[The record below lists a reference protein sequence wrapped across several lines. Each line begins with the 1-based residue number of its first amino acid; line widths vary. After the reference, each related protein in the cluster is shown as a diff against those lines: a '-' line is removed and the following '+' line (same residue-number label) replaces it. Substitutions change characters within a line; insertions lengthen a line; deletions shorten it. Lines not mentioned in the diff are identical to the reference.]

1 MKHLLLKLAALA
13 LFSVGSWAGSP
24 QPIKLTAPAKVSA
37 GAGGTAK
44 VRIEI
49 AAQAGWHIYDVQT
62 QHDAQGNGPEPT
74 TVSAKTKGLFSLAGA
89 LKTSTPAKYFDEGF
103 RFDIRS
109 LEDKAWIEVPIKVN
123 PDLKP
128 GKTYDAVLVVGF
140 MSCNNKNCL
149 PPEEIEIA
157 FKLAVTGS
165 QAPVVAGGEQ
175 GTKEIVAAVQGL
187 ETPSA
192 PAAEAT
198 SQSKQGTTAS
208 ATQINDK
215 KKQGVWSFL
224 WFAMLAGLAAL
235 LTPCVFPMVPITVSF
250 FTKRS
255 ENARAHGLRDA
266 FVYAVGIISTF
277 TALGIILA
285 LVFGASGIQTFATN
299 PWINLLIAGI
309 FIAFALNLFGVFEI
323 QVPSS
328 ILNKLNSGGQ
338 GNGVIGILLMGLAF
352 SLTSFTCTVPFVGSA
367 LISASRG
374 EWFYPILGMLGFSSM
389 FALPFF
395 FLALFPS
402 AMKKLPKA
410 GGWMV
415 SMKVVMGFL
424 EIAAAIKFISNADLV
439 WNWGFITRDLFL
451 SIWIACATL
460 ITLYLLGVFRLTSD
474 VVSESIGG
482 IRALFATCFAA
493 LIFFLLSGLFG
504 KPLGEMDAFL
514 PPAELSKAPAVKAVA
529 ASVPPSSRNLE
540 DGWYVDDYP
549 AALAESKRT
558 GKPLFIDFTGY
569 TCTNCRWMEQNMFLK
584 AAVQTVLDRFVKVR
598 LYTDR
603 KTEICLAN
611 KKMQEQ
617 RFDSIELPLY
627 VLTTPDEK
635 VITTGSFTR
644 DEADFLTFLQKPM

>member
-1 MKHLLLKLAALA
+1 MKHALLKLAALA
-13 LFSVGSWAGSP
+13 LLAVGAWAGTP
-24 QPIKLTAPAKVSA
+24 QPIKLSAPAKVSA
-37 GAGGTAK
+37 VAGGTTT
-44 VRIEI
+44 VRLKIS
-49 AAQAGWHIYDVQT
+49 AQSGWHIYDVKPQM
-62 QHDAQGNGPEPT
+62 DAKGEGPTPT
-74 TVSAKTKGLFSLAGA
+74 TVTAKTKGTISIAGA
-89 LKTSTPAKYFDEGF
+89 LKTSMPATHFDEGF
-103 RFDIRS
+103 RLDIRT
-109 LEDKAWIEVPIKVN
+109 LEDKAWIEVPIKLD
-123 PDLKP
+123 PGLKA
-128 GKTYDAVLVVGF
+128 GESQDVVLEVGF
-140 MSCNNKNCL
+140 QACNNANCL
-149 PPEEIEIA
+149 PPEDMAVA
-157 FKLAVTGS
+157 FKVIVTGS
-165 QAPVVAGGEQ
+165 PAPTAANGDK
-175 GTKEIVAAVQGL
+175 GTKEIVSATQGD
-187 ETPSA
+187 ETPKP

-198 SQSKQGTTAS
+198 GQSKQGATDS

-277 TALGIILA
+277 TALGIVLA

-299 PWINLLIAGI
+299 PWINLMIAGI
-309 FIAFALNLFGVFEI
+309 FIAFALNLFGAFEI
-323 QVPSS
+323 QVPTS

-439 WNWGFITRDLFL
+439 WNWGFVTRDLFL

-460 ITLYLLGVFRLTSD
+460 ITLYLLGVFRLASD
-474 VVSESIGG
+474 VVSGSIGG
-482 IRALFATCFAA
+482 LRALFATCFAA

-514 PPAELSKAPAVKAVA
+514 PPADRSKVPVIKNISSTAPPVA
-529 ASVPPSSRNLE
+529 SNQE

-558 GKPLFIDFTGY
+558 GKPLFIDFTGF

-584 AAVQTVLDRFVKVR
+584 AAIQTVLGRFVKVR
-598 LYTDR
+598 LHTDR

-635 VITTGSFTR
+635 VLTTGSFTR
-644 DEADFLTFLQKPM
+644 DEVGFLGFLHKGL

>member
-1 MKHLLLKLAALA
+1 MKNTLLKVAFLVML
-13 LFSVGSWAGSP
+13 SVVSWAGTP
-24 QPIKLTAPAKVSA
+24 QPIKLTGPAKVSA
-37 GAGGTAK
+37 LAGGTAT

-49 AAQAGWHIYDVQT
+49 AAEPGWHIYGVQT
-62 QHDAQGNGPEPT
+62 QQDAQGNGPTPT
-74 TVSAKTKGLFSLAGA
+74 TVSARTKGIISLAGA
-89 LKTSTPAKYFDEGF
+89 VKTSAPAKHFDEGF
-103 RFDIRS
+103 RFDVQT
-109 LEDKAWIEVPIKVN
+109 LEHKAWIEVPIKVN
-123 PDLKP
+123 PDLKA
-128 GKTYDAVLVVGF
+128 GESRDVVLEVSF
-140 MSCNNKNCL
+140 QACNNTNCL
-149 PPEEIEIA
+149 PPEDVPVA
-157 FKLAVTGS
+157 FKLAITGS
-165 QAPVVAGGEQ
+165 LAPTAASGDQ
-175 GTKEIVAAVQGL
+175 GTREIVAAGQGV
-187 ETPSA
+187 ETPKA
-192 PAAEAT
+192 PAIEAT
-198 SQSKQGTTAS
+198 SGTTREAKQGTTAS
-208 ATQINDK
+208 ASQINDK

-255 ENARAHGLRDA
+255 ESARAHGLRDA

-277 TALGIILA
+277 TALGILLA

-309 FIAFALNLFGVFEI
+309 FIAFALNLFGAFEI

-328 ILNKLNSGGQ
+328 ILNKLNNGGQ

-415 SMKVVMGFL
+415 SMKIVMGFL

-451 SIWIACATL
+451 SIWIACAML
-460 ITLYLLGVFRLTSD
+460 ITLYLLGVFRLTAD
-474 VVSESIGG
+474 VAMESIGG
-482 IRALFATCFAA
+482 LRALFATCFAA

-514 PPAELSKAPAVKAVA
+514 PPAELSKAPAIKSAT
-529 ASVPPSSRNLE
+529 SSSQE

-558 GKPLFIDFTGY
+558 GKSLFIDFTGF

-584 AAVQTVLDRFVKVR
+584 AAVQNVLDRFVKVR
-598 LYTDR
+598 LHTDR

-627 VLTTPDEK
+627 VLTTPDER
-635 VITTGSFTR
+635 VITTSSFTR
-644 DEADFLTFLQKPM
+644 DDASFLGFLQKAF

>member
-1 MKHLLLKLAALA
+1 
-13 LFSVGSWAGSP
+13 
-24 QPIKLTAPAKVSA
+24 
-37 GAGGTAK
+37 
-44 VRIEI
+44 
-49 AAQAGWHIYDVQT
+49 
-62 QHDAQGNGPEPT
+62 
-74 TVSAKTKGLFSLAGA
+74 
-89 LKTSTPAKYFDEGF
+89 
-103 RFDIRS
+103 
-109 LEDKAWIEVPIKVN
+109 
-123 PDLKP
+123 
-128 GKTYDAVLVVGF
+128 

-175 GTKEIVAAVQGL
+175 GTKEIVPAVQGL
-187 ETPSA
+187 ETSSA
-192 PAAEAT
+192 HAAEAT

-514 PPAELSKAPAVKAVA
+514 PPAELSKAPALKAIA
-529 ASVPPSSRNLE
+529 ASPSPASRNLE

-558 GKPLFIDFTGY
+558 GKPMFIDFTGF